1 MALQLKQRSP
11 QEPTRSVSWVGG
23 EPLWKMVPKRDA
35 RGQAYADFMMLA
47 PGLKGRSQREM
58 GVILQVIRGILAR
71 FGDAVA
77 FADFNMDIRV
87 LWVSLECRPGLMFRV
102 VAALRVHVPELKLV
116 AHYPRQGA

>member
-1 MALQLKQRSP
+1 
-11 QEPTRSVSWVGG
+11 
-23 EPLWKMVPKRDA
+23 
-35 RGQAYADFMMLA
+35 MLA

-58 GVILQVIRGILAR
+58 GVILQVIRGILGR

-116 AHYPRQGA
+116 AHYPKQGA